1 VNSVAGEFTGVGEL
15 TLSVD
20 NRFLRKTIE
29 KALKDLPALPAVVT
43 RVLQETE
50 QPNASAA
57 QVERLICTDQALTMK
72 VLRVVNS
79 AYYGLSGQ
87 VTSLSQAV
95 VILGMQQIRNLVLSV
110 GAVSTLQVRTARQHE
125 TLKQFWLHS
134 FGSAAATQIIAK
146 KKGLPG
152 RDAETA
158 FIGGLLHDI
167 GRLFLFCN
175 FTEIYDD
182 LLLYAEQR
190 GIPVEEAEVTFLG
203 LSHSQVGEEMA
214 KTWRLPS
221 VLASIIGHHE
231 GPFEEGDEPM
241 ELAVHVGDFLTKH
254 IYCPPDAMK
263 LAKVDPVAMAW
274 LGASTLEFDQLRQAT
289 EEKLAEASVLF
300 GLLSAA

>member
-1 VNSVAGEFTGVGEL
+1 M

-43 RVLQETE
+43 RVLHATE
-50 QPNASAA
+50 EPNSSVAE
-57 QVERLICTDQALTMK
+57 VEKLIGTDQALTMK

-110 GAVSTLQVRTARQHE
+110 GAISTIQAKTDRQRQ

-134 FGSAAATQIIAK
+134 FGTAAATQFLCM
-146 KKGLPG
+146 KKGMQTK
-152 RDAETA
+152 DAETA

-175 FTEIYDD
+175 FTEVYDD
-182 LLLYAEQR
+182 LLQYAEQR
-190 GIPVEEAEVTFLG
+190 SIPVVDAEVTFLG
-203 LSHSQVGEEMA
+203 MSHCKVGEEMA
-214 KTWRLPS
+214 KTWHLPEI
-221 VLASIIGHHE
+221 LADLIGHHE
-231 GPFEEGDEPM
+231 GPFQEDSNPM
-241 ELAVHVGDFLTKH
+241 ELVVHLGDFLTKH
-254 IYCPPDAMK
+254 VYCPPDAMK
-263 LAKVDPVAMAW
+263 LGKVDPIAMAW
-274 LGASTLEFDQLRQAT
+274 GGMNVLEFEDLRQAT
-289 EEKLAEASVLF
+289 EQKMAEASSLF
-300 GLLSAA
+300 GLMHAA

>member
-1 VNSVAGEFTGVGEL
+1 M

-43 RVLQETE
+43 RVLHETE

-57 QVERLICTDQALTMK
+57 QVEKLICTDQALTMK

-110 GAVSTLQVRTARQHE
+110 GAVSTLQVQSPRQHE

-146 KKGLPG
+146 RKGLPTK
-152 RDAETA
+152 DAETA

-190 GIPVEEAEVTFLG
+190 NIAVEEAEVTFLG

-214 KTWRLPS
+214 KAWRLPN
-221 VLASIIGHHE
+221 VLANLIGMHE
-231 GPFEEGDEPM
+231 GPFTEEDGPM
-241 ELAVHVGDFLTKH
+241 LKAVHLGDYLTKH
-254 IYCPPDAMK
+254 IYCPPEAMR
-263 LAKVDPVAMAW
+263 LAKVDPLAMAW
-274 LGASTLEFDQLRQAT
+274 LGASALEFDELRVAT
-289 EEKLAEASVLF
+289 EEKIAEAAMLF
-300 GLLSAA
+300 GLLAAA

>member
-1 VNSVAGEFTGVGEL
+1 M

-57 QVERLICTDQALTMK
+57 QVEKLICTDQALTMK

-110 GAVSTLQVRTARQHE
+110 GAVSTMQVRTPRQHE

-146 KKGLPG
+146 RKGLPSK
-152 RDAETA
+152 DAETA

-190 GIPVEEAEVTFLG
+190 AIPVEEAEVTFLG

-221 VLASIIGHHE
+221 VLGNLIGQHE
-231 GPFEEGDEPM
+231 GPFTEEDGAM
-241 ELAVHVGDFLTKH
+241 VKAVHLGDYLTKH
-254 IYCPPDAMK
+254 IYCPPEAMR
-263 LAKVDPVAMAW
+263 LAKVDPNAMSW
-274 LGASTLEFDQLRQAT
+274 LGATAQEFEELRVAT
-289 EEKLAEASVLF
+289 EEKVAEASMLF